1 MSTYLVHRVLRPHA
15 VLRPPVEVDLL
26 QGEGGAGGEAA
37 ARYLLRTS
45 QLIPHKNEIKIECF
59 KTVGLSLSD
68 SNFGVSSAVWP
79 LLARVAEGRG
89 EE

>member
-1 MSTYLVHRVLRPHA
+1 MKQKT
-15 VLRPPVEVDLL
+15 
-26 QGEGGAGGEAA
+26 
-37 ARYLLRTS
+37 
-45 QLIPHKNEIKIECF
+45 ECF